1 MKPDLVVHS
10 PGPGT
15 PSQFGV
21 PALVREL
28 AKHDVAQFGVCLG
41 LQGTVEAFGGT
52 LDVLPEPRHGKRW
65 DIAHDGTGL
74 FADLPSPCA
83 VGAYHSLHA
92 KMETFPHGELD
103 ILARTPAGLVM
114 AVRHKR
120 LPIAAVQFH
129 PESILSMGWANKG
142 EIGRT
147 LVDNVLVSL
156 VRARKAK
163 AA

>member
-1 MKPDLVVHS
+1 
-10 PGPGT
+10 
-15 PSQFGV
+15 
-21 PALVREL
+21 
-28 AKHDVAQFGVCLG
+28 VAQFGVCLG
-41 LQGTVEAFGGT
+41 LQGTVEAFGGA

-65 DIAHDGTGL
+65 DIVHDGTGL

-92 KMETFPHGELD
+92 RMAAFPQDALE
-103 ILARTPAGLVM
+103 IVARTPAGLVM

-129 PESILSMGWANKG
+129 PESVLSMGRAEKG
-142 EIGRT
+142 EIGHI
-147 LVDNVLVSL
+147 LIDNVMRALVL
-156 VRARKAK
+156 RRLAK